1 MPCVVIGVTADK
13 KSAFGS
19 VKSLNVWV
27 PYTTASGRLFGQRY
41 LDSITVRVRDGSRAP
56 PPRKA
61 SRS

>member
-41 LDSITVRVRDGSRAP
+41 LDSITVRVRDGQPSAAAEK
-56 PPRKA
+56 PR
-61 SRS
+61 S